1 MERSGIGLLRFK
13 ILAIIKIIK
22 NILVETV
29 CPLVESNI
37 TERYE
42 GGDTP

>member
-13 ILAIIKIIK
+13 ILAIRKK
-22 NILVETV
+22 YILVETF

-42 GGDTP
+42 GGDAP

>member
-13 ILAIIKIIK
+13 ILAIIK
-22 NILVETV
+22 NILVETF

-37 TERYE
+37 TEKYE
-42 GGDTP
+42 GDDTP

>member
-13 ILAIIKIIK
+13 ILAIIK
-22 NILVETV
+22 NILVETFWL
-29 CPLVESNI
+29 LVESNI
-37 TERYE
+37 TEKYE